1 MLSANQKAV
10 FVLWT
15 NEEGALQFYCR
26 PAEEWTLEMFD
37 KMQHYLARLCWDH
50 TVSACMA
57 HIPRYEETMV

>member
-1 MLSANQKAV
+1 MISEHY
-10 FVLWT
+10 F
-15 NEEGALQFYCR
+15 R

-57 HIPRYEETMV
+57 HIPRYKETNQRAAYFLAPSGAQ

>member
-1 MLSANQKAV
+1 MISEHY
-10 FVLWT
+10 F
-15 NEEGALQFYCR
+15 R

-57 HIPRYEETMV
+57 HIPRYEVTMVCSGTMPGCIH

>member
-1 MLSANQKAV
+1 MSANQKAV
-10 FVLWT
+10 FVLGPMRR
-15 NEEGALQFYCR
+15 EHYCR

-57 HIPRYEETMV
+57 HIPRYEETVV